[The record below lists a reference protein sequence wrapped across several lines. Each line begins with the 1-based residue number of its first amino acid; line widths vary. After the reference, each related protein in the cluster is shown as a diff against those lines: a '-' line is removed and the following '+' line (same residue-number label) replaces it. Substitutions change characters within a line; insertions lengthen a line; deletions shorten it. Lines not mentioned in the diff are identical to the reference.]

1 MISRSVSNRNWILKK
16 FDENKVKRISQSI
29 GISELLSRL
38 LSIRG
43 IDEKDCLSFLN
54 PKIKNLMP
62 NPYSLKSMTEASNIV
77 IEHIKKKK

>member
-1 MISRSVSNRNWILKK
+1 MISRSVSDRNWILRK

-54 PKIKNLMP
+54 PKIK
-62 NPYSLKSMTEASNIV
+62 I
-77 IEHIKKKK
+77 